1 MANSRGT
8 SLAFLLVTLTV
19 ACDGSPTAPTPITPE
34 PTTPVWTDITVKVML
49 PYPEDA
55 ESVIP
60 GGAPG
65 IQGVRVACLT
75 GCQGQPTETTD
86 GEGKVTFKEVTLP
99 LTVRA
104 EKTGHIAREVQLS
117 FGYYRL
123 VLSHEWPTDPGIG
136 EVVRQLGLGG
146 AIASGEILLNW
157 GDDVY
162 VPEVALAAGNPYIGG
177 LYRCPVIIV
186 RNYPSRRQHMVQIL
200 AHEAMHAW
208 QRRNGTNPPCGEW
221 SRSQSG
227 QDWVAA
233 LEKDLEEHG
242 PIPQFDD
249 MDYDGKGT
257 LLMEIPAES
266 HAMFYSRWTRLNRPP
281 GSEELNRNLCT
292 LAPNRCRNMEDY
304 FGPRPR

>member
-1 MANSRGT
+1 MANLRGT
-8 SLAFLLVTLTV
+8 SLAVLLVTLTV
-19 ACDGSPTAPTPITPE
+19 ACDESPTAPTPITPE
-34 PTTPVWTDITVKVML
+34 PTTPVWTDITVKVTL
-49 PYPEDA
+49 PYLVNA

-60 GGAPG
+60 GGTPG

-104 EKTGHIAREVQLS
+104 EKTGHIAREVQVS
-117 FGYYRL
+117 VSGYRL
-123 VLSHEWPTDPGIG
+123 LLSHEWPTDPGIG

-162 VPEVALAAGNPYIGG
+162 LPERFAGDPDLGG
-177 LYRCPVIIV
+177 IFSCPVIIV
-186 RNYPSRRQHMVQIL
+186 RNYPSRRQHMVQTL
-200 AHEAMHAW
+200 AHEALHAW
-208 QRRNGTNPPCGEW
+208 QGRNGTNPPCGEW

-227 QDWVAA
+227 QNWVAA

-249 MDYDGKGT
+249 IDYGGRGT
-257 LLMEIPAES
+257 PLMEIPNES
-266 HAMFYSRWTRLNRPP
+266 HAMFYSHWTRLNRYP
-281 GSEELNRNLCT
+281 GSEEFHRNLCT